1 MSKWAPHLVGLATP
15 LSAIICLMVGGWWM
29 LLPIIL
35 LLGIYPILDTL
46 GGATTVHDIEDEGKG
61 HDFIVHLHGFLV
73 PIVVLALLFRR

>member
-15 LSAIICLMVGGWWM
+15 LSAIICLMAGGWWM

-46 GGATTVHDIEDEGKG
+46 GGSTTVHDVEEEGIG
-61 HDFIVHLHGFLV
+61 HDFIVHLHGIFV
-73 PIVVLALLFRR
+73 PLVVLALMF